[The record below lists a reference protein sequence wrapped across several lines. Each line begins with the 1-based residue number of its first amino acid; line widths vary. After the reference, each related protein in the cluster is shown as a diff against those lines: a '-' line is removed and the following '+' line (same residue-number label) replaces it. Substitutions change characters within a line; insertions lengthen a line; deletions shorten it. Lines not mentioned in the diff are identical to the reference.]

1 MSKQQLEKALRRELT
16 LLNKQIDEKIIRGLS
31 YTREARRHKYIVS
44 SLDSIR
50 RSRQSWMMRA
60 LRPLSFNF

>member
-1 MSKQQLEKALRRELT
+1 MSKQQLEKALRRELEF
-16 LLNKQIDEKIIRGLS
+16 LNKRIDEKIIRGLS
-31 YTREARRHKYIVS
+31 YTKEARRHKYIVS

-50 RSRQSWMMRA
+50 RSRQNWMMRA

>member
-1 MSKQQLEKALRRELT
+1 MKTTERMLLSELRI
-16 LLNKQIDEKIIRGLS
+16 LNEEIDRKIVRGLS
-31 YTREARRHKYIVS
+31 YTREARRHKFIVS

-50 RSRQSWMMRA
+50 RSRQGWMMRA